1 MQNGTHHIARRVINK
16 LGGAR
21 AVSLMLG
28 ISVQAVYKWLV
39 PIKEGGCGGLIPVRR
54 QIELMV
60 AAAQRG
66 IKLTP
71 DDFFPRV
78 PDNGEQV
85 QSITESGQ
93 NLERNHL

>member
-1 MQNGTHHIARRVINK
+1 MPNGAQLVALRVVNK

-28 ISVQAVYKWLV
+28 ITSQAVYKWLK
-39 PIKEGGCGGLIPVRR
+39 PISEGGTGGLIPTKR

-71 DDFFPRV
+71 EDFFPKA
-78 PDNGEQV
+78 PKDGDKI
-85 QSITESGQ
+85 QSITEVGADVGRDS
-93 NLERNHL
+93 L

>member
-1 MQNGTHHIARRVINK
+1 MQSGSHLVAKRIINK

-28 ISVQAVYKWLV
+28 VSVQAVYKWLV

-71 DDFFPRV
+71 DDFFPKV
-78 PDNGEQV
+78 PDDGEQV
-85 QSITESGQ
+85 QSISESGQ
-93 NLERNHL
+93 DMGRDNL

>member
-1 MQNGTHHIARRVINK
+1 MPDGAQLVAKRVINK

-28 ISVQAVYKWLV
+28 VSVQAVYKWLL
-39 PIKEGGCGGLIPVRR
+39 PISQGGAGGLIPARR

-71 DDFFPRV
+71 EDFFPKA
-78 PDNGEQV
+78 PNDGNEI
-85 QSITESGQ
+85 QSSTQGSADDGRDRI
-93 NLERNHL
+93 

>member
-1 MQNGTHHIARRVINK
+1 MQNGSHLVAKRVINK

-39 PIKEGGCGGLIPVRR
+39 PIKDGGCGGLIPVRR

-85 QSITESGQ
+85 QSISQVGADV
-93 NLERNHL
+93 ERDRL

>member
-1 MQNGTHHIARRVINK
+1 MAETSHMVAQRVINK
-16 LGGAR
+16 LGGPR

-28 ISVQAVYKWLV
+28 ISVQAVYKWLT
-39 PIKEGGCGGLIPVRR
+39 PIKQGGAGGLIPTRR

-66 IKLTP
+66 IKLKP

-78 PDNGEQV
+78 PDNGGQV
-85 QSITESGQ
+85 
-93 NLERNHL
+93 

>member
-1 MQNGTHHIARRVINK
+1 MQDGAQFVAKRVINK

-28 ISVQAVYKWLV
+28 ITNQAVYKWLK
-39 PIKEGGCGGLIPVRR
+39 PISHGGSGGLIPTKR

-71 DDFFPRV
+71 EDFFPKA
-78 PDNGEQV
+78 PKDGDKV
-85 QSITESGQ
+85 QSFTEVGEDM
-93 NLERNHL
+93 ERDRL

>member
-1 MQNGTHHIARRVINK
+1 MQNGSHHIARRVINK

-39 PIKEGGCGGLIPVRR
+39 PIKDGGCGGLIPVRR

-71 DDFFPRV
+71 HDFFPKV

-85 QSITESGQ
+85 QGVSEVGEDV
-93 NLERNHL
+93 ERNSL